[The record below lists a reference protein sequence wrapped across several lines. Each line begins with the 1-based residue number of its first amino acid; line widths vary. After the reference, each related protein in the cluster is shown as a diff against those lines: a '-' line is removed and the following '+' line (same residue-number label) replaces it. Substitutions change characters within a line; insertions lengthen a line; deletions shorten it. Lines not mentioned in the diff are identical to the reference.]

1 MGGIKTF
8 LIKYFPS
15 LGKLKRWLVAALD
28 SGSANKSTYSQ
39 FGEDVFITEKL
50 EEYDLITAL
59 YVDVGANHPTD
70 ISNTYLLYRKGYSG
84 IVIEP
89 NAELIGLFRT
99 FRKRDIAM
107 MIGCSNV
114 CSILK
119 FNISKTPVLSSFS
132 GDRDNLNVYKQ
143 VYVPV
148 LTLDAA
154 MTNIECPIVS
164 FLNIDVE
171 GLNFQ
176 VLEGAVELLKR
187 TLLLCIEFD
196 TEEDKVKIKTILGDQ
211 FELINVFHC
220 NLIFLNSKL
229 SISLRHKAHQ
239 LAH

>member
-1 MGGIKTF
+1 MAGIKAF
-8 LIKYFPS
+8 LVNYFPS
-15 LGKLKRWLVAALD
+15 LGKLKRWLVAAKD
-28 SGSANKSTYSQ
+28 SGLANKLTYSQ

-50 EEYDLITAL
+50 DEYNLNKVL

-70 ISNTYLLYRKGYSG
+70 ISNTYLLYRKGYNG

-107 MIGCSNV
+107 MIGCSNM

-132 GDRDNLNVYKQ
+132 GDRNNLNVYKQ

-154 MTNIECPIVS
+154 MTNIDCPIVG

-196 TEEDKVKIKTILGDQ
+196 VEEDKLKIITFLGDQ
-211 FELINVFHC
+211 FELVNIFHC
-220 NLIFLNSKL
+220 NLIFLNSNL
-229 SISLRHKAHQ
+229 SLSLHQ
-239 LAH
+239 GTNSLPH